1 MVRNSVRTLKGLRGP
16 WGDDVWVAIVDETE
30 AVHRFVP
37 FVEQLFEE
45 SGSGGMMTMEKVE
58 IVRYTS
64 GT

>member
-1 MVRNSVRTLKGLRGP
+1 
-16 WGDDVWVAIVDETE
+16 VDETE